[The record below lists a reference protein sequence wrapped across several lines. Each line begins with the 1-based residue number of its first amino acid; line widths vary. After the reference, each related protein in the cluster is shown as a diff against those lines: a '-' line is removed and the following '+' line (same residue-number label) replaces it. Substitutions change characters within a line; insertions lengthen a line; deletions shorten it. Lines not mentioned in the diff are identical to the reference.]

1 MKRLPRSCEHFSAGC
16 DLVTIADKINP
27 AAAFKDNRL
36 FRKLRHGVGKAI
48 ADFGLIETGDRIAV
62 AVSGGKDSYTLL
74 LLLED
79 LRRRAPVPFE
89 LVAVNIDSGY
99 PGYRTDV
106 IEGYLKKNEF
116 SYQMVPSEHYAI
128 IKEKRRPGSSFCSI
142 CSRLKRGA
150 LYETAQ
156 TLGCNKLA
164 LGHHQDDFIETL
176 LLNQFFVG
184 SLKSMAASM
193 LADNGVI
200 TVIRPLV
207 YVVEEDI
214 VAFSRQAELP
224 IVCCCCPVCGTADI
238 QRKRMKRLLTELQN
252 DIPHVKSSLLKA
264 LSNVHPRH
272 LLDPTLRREP
282 AGSPEIVASH
292 SNTARLLNPDPQVIQ
307 QILD

>member
-1 MKRLPRSCEHFSAGC
+1 MNSQDSIK
-16 DLVTIADKINP
+16 P
-27 AAAFKDNRL
+27 APEFKDDRL

-48 ADFGLIETGDRIAV
+48 GDFGLIEKGDRIAV
-62 AVSGGKDSYTLL
+62 AVSGGKDSYTMLL
-74 LLLED
+74 VLED

-89 LVAVNIDSGY
+89 LIAVNIDSGY

-106 IEGYLKKNEF
+106 IEGFFQQHGFCYR
-116 SYQMVPSEHYAI
+116 MVPSEHYDI

-184 SLKSMAASM
+184 SLKSMSASM
-193 LADNGVI
+193 LADNGII

-207 YVVEEDI
+207 YLAEQDI
-214 VAFSRQAELP
+214 IAFSHQAELP
-224 IVCCCCPVCGTADI
+224 VVCCCCPVCGTADM
-238 QRKRMKRLLTELQN
+238 QRKRMKRLLTELQV

-272 LLDPTLRREP
+272 LLDTSLRRN
-282 AGSPEIVASH
+282 AVVTGDNADFNNDSTQLSD
-292 SNTARLLNPDPQVIQ
+292 PDTHVCQHINS
-307 QILD
+307 